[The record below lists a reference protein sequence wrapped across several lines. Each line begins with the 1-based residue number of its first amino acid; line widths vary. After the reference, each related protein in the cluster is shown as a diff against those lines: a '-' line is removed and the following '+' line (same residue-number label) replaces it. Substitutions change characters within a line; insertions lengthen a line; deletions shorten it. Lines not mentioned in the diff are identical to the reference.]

1 MKRLFVDTDI
11 LLDLLARR
19 EPFYEEAA
27 ELFSLADMKHVHLSV
42 SALSIST
49 VHYVLSK
56 SMDAKKAKVVLRKL
70 RLIVK
75 VLPLDERVI
84 DLALNSES
92 FSDFEDSL
100 QSFTALEANQE
111 LIVTRNLKDFKGAA
125 LPVMTAKQYV
135 QSLS

>member
-42 SALSIST
+42 SALSITT
-49 VHYVLSK
+49 VNYVLSK
-56 SMDAKKAKVVLRKL
+56 SMDAKKSQVVLRKL

-135 QSLS
+135 QLLS